1 MENWKQLIYVQELLV
16 CFSSYAQCMWQFD
29 VCSAKWAR
37 FDCLAINVDN
47 FFMFELIIVAN
58 TFTRFPSQLLS
69 VYKNV
74 CTIYDRFECQNS
86 ELSAEETI
94 IWFCDDCSRS
104 KIILRNPERKREIE
118 LEKKC
123 KTLTELLGVPIKMQ
137 NHKQKGGGLEKS
149 VAI

>member
-94 IWFCDDCSRS
+94 IWFCDECSRS

-118 LEKKC
+118 LEKNSRHWRNYWVYQLKC
-123 KTLTELLGVPIKMQ
+123 KITSR
-137 NHKQKGGGLEKS
+137 KGEDLKS
-149 VAI
+149 L